1 MAHSKSALKHVIT
14 DNKRRIR
21 HKAKRS
27 VISTTEK
34 KFRAA
39 VAAGEK
45 ELIVTLC
52 SEVCSF
58 LDKAAK
64 TGAIHANKAS
74 RKKGQLMAIAHKATC

>member
-14 DNKRRIR
+14 DDKRRIR

-27 VISTTEK
+27 MIATTEK

-39 VAAGEK
+39 VTSGDKAVIAELCAA
-45 ELIVTLC
+45 
-52 SEVCSF
+52 VCSQ

-64 TGAIHANKAS
+64 TGSIHANKAS
-74 RKKGQLMAIAHKATC
+74 RKKGQLMAIANQATK